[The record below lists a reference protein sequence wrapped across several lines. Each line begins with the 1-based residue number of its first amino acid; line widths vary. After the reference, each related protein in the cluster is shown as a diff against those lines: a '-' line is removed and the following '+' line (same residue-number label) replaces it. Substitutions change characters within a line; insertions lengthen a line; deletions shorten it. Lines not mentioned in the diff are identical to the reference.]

1 VQEGI
6 HSMAAFNP
14 SSSFSRITSRGRARH
29 RRAFG
34 GKAVHGQAK
43 MSSGLRAYSAVI
55 GADQHKKKAVLCN
68 KRSVFCNNIAARIE
82 ARKAKVS
89 ATGAHGS
96 TTCKIT
102 LPTRLPG
109 QCASCNTA
117 TSSQLVSKRLRGG
130 AAGSN
135 CIEPDS
141 RINKSWGIGPSSS
154 SANYTTN
161 AIACYVGPR
170 ASQAGLHQAAASISN
185 SAPTHHRNA
194 ATDVSSS
201 SAGASPGVCGGY
213 KITGA
218 RCSRLSNK
226 DDQQQHQQLIPQP
239 VGKYQL
245 QKCLQTP
252 PTFANAI
259 ARKSQIW
266 HGDQQQLITAR
277 ACNTGISSFRNNKS
291 SLVESSSSV
300 ISRPRCWDPQKKVY
314 SSGLPNR
321 LLGGT
326 GGKEEDSTSCDE
338 EEVTPGPGAYSPI
351 GTYTTSPAYTMA
363 ARFRD
368 ISRYINFEMWFLP
381 RILLTSVMASSTKF
395 LVDFKSPFFHAQ
407 FGIHS

>member
-1 VQEGI
+1 
-6 HSMAAFNP
+6 
-14 SSSFSRITSRGRARH
+14 
-29 RRAFG
+29 
-34 GKAVHGQAK
+34 
-43 MSSGLRAYSAVI
+43 L
-55 GADQHKKKAVLCN
+55 
-68 KRSVFCNNIAARIE
+68 
-82 ARKAKVS
+82 
-89 ATGAHGS
+89 
-96 TTCKIT
+96 
-102 LPTRLPG
+102 
-109 QCASCNTA
+109 TA
-117 TSSQLVSKRLRGG
+117 
-130 AAGSN
+130 
-135 CIEPDS
+135 
-141 RINKSWGIGPSSS
+141 
-154 SANYTTN
+154 
-161 AIACYVGPR
+161 
-170 ASQAGLHQAAASISN
+170 
-185 SAPTHHRNA
+185 
-194 ATDVSSS
+194 
-201 SAGASPGVCGGY
+201 
-213 KITGA
+213 GA

-266 HGDQQQLITAR
+266 HGDQQQLITAP
-277 ACNTGISSFRNNKS
+277 ACNTGISCFRNNKS

-368 ISRYINFEMWFLP
+368 ISRYMNFEMWFLP
-381 RILLTSVMASSTKF
+381 QILLTSVMASSTKF
-395 LVDFKSPFFHAQ
+395 LVDFKSPCFHAQ
-407 FGIHS
+407 FGTHS

>member
-1 VQEGI
+1 MIFISNFLQFQALFCPHNSSTPPPCLIFLCCNDVRVRVLYLIMAVQETTLQGSSCFYYSLVKYVGFVKPEEFRISFKLVWWWKKSWTWVNFISATGCCVQEGI

-14 SSSFSRITSRGRARH
+14 SSSFSRITSRGRAGH

-141 RINKSWGIGPSSS
+141 RINKSRGIGPSSS

-201 SAGASPGVCGGY
+201 SAGASLGVCGGY
-213 KITGA
+213 KITG
-218 RCSRLSNK
+218 S
-226 DDQQQHQQLIPQP
+226 
-239 VGKYQL
+239 
-245 QKCLQTP
+245 P
-252 PTFANAI
+252 P
-259 ARKSQIW
+259 
-266 HGDQQQLITAR
+266 
-277 ACNTGISSFRNNKS
+277 KS
-291 SLVESSSSV
+291 SKLFYLS
-300 ISRPRCWDPQKKVY
+300 KV
-314 SSGLPNR
+314 
-321 LLGGT
+321 T
-326 GGKEEDSTSCDE
+326 
-338 EEVTPGPGAYSPI
+338 
-351 GTYTTSPAYTMA
+351 
-363 ARFRD
+363 
-368 ISRYINFEMWFLP
+368 
-381 RILLTSVMASSTKF
+381 
-395 LVDFKSPFFHAQ
+395 
-407 FGIHS
+407 